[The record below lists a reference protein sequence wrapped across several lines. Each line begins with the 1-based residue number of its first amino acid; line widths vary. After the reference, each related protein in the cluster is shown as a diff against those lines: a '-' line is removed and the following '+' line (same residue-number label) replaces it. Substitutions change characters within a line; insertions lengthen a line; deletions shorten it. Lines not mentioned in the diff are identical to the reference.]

1 MIFILFCRDDF
12 PAISVGDVIE
22 IYNPDPEFDNY
33 RPRLLLKVKNMTRE
47 RQRQIQRQ
55 RQRDSERDRDRQRDR
70 QTVIRTKIETDNST
84 HVKEKEIVRDVQR

>member
-1 MIFILFCRDDF
+1 M
-12 PAISVGDVIE
+12 IE

-70 QTVIRTKIETDNST
+70 QTDRQSYVQKIETDNST
-84 HVKEKEIVRDVQR
+84 YVKERKTVRDVQM